1 MSEPIGF
8 FAVPEDHPCLAGHFP
23 GRPVVPGALLLD
35 EVFGAIAAHRPEI
48 NISGVIAAKFLAVV
62 HPGETVAVHD
72 VPPRIGRLDFD
83 CRVGEMPVLRGTLR
97 LSADPAG

>member
-1 MSEPIGF
+1 
-8 FAVPEDHPCLAGHFP
+8 
-23 GRPVVPGALLLD
+23 
-35 EVFGAIAAHRPEI
+35 
-48 NISGVIAAKFLAVV
+48 
-62 HPGETVAVHD
+62 VAVHD